1 MKSLLS
7 IETNPGDA
15 HITLRQVATEVASGP
30 APFDATLDAGRYE
43 ISVEHPDYRTITA
56 ELVIRPGKVYVV
68 ILEMSQGEFVGL
80 LNVVTDPP
88 GASIFI
94 DEHEHGA
101 MGQTPFQNVVGV
113 GEHHIWVERP
123 GYQTIE
129 RDIEVSI
136 GDSIAEE
143 FTLERVAFGRVLI
156 TANIPGAAVFIDDQR
171 VGQVPY
177 QGDVEPGSRMIT
189 VQADDMKDW
198 EEEVQIERGQITPI
212 QVELRPSPSRR
223 AAWSTAILGVA
234 AIGGGTALHF
244 LGANLRDD
252 LRLDSEAGI
261 LSSDDSRIDRARYFT
276 LGSYAAF
283 GVGALMGVLSFVYF
297 LKDGLPDSRG
307 RVRQPRDWA
316 FLPTLDRTTA
326 GAALTGAF

>member
-1 MKSLLS
+1 M
-7 IETNPGDA
+7 
-15 HITLRQVATEVASGP
+15 
-30 APFDATLDAGRYE
+30 
-43 ISVEHPDYRTITA
+43 
-56 ELVIRPGKVYVV
+56 
-68 ILEMSQGEFVGL
+68 
-80 LNVVTDPP
+80 
-88 GASIFI
+88 
-94 DEHEHGA
+94 
-101 MGQTPFQNVVGV
+101 
-113 GEHHIWVERP
+113 GEHHIWIERP

-129 RDIEVSI
+129 RDIEVNI
-136 GDSIAEE
+136 GDSVTEQ

-156 TANIPGAAVFIDDQR
+156 TANVPGAVVFIDDER
-171 VGQVPY
+171 VGPVPY
-177 QGDVEPGSRMIT
+177 QGDVEPGARTIT

-198 EEEVQIERGQITPI
+198 EEEVQVERGQITPI
-212 QVELRPSPSRR
+212 QVELRASPSRR
-223 AAWSTAILGVA
+223 TAWATAIFGVA

-252 LRLDSEAGI
+252 LRLASEAGI

-316 FLPTLDRTTA
+316 LLPMVDQAGA
-326 GAALTGAF
+326 GAALMGAF